1 MDAWDFIVNF
11 YVDDELIADKFIQ
24 EIEAYESLMIEV
36 PYEIPPGDHTIK
48 VVVDP
53 DNRINE
59 LNENNNEAM
68 KEIRR

>member
-1 MDAWDFIVNF
+1 
-11 YVDDELIADKFIQ
+11 
-24 EIEAYESLMIEV
+24 V